1 MRHSYKHDADATDN
15 HQHDL
20 FVCLW
25 YLPNLS
31 SCTAMWYHL
40 PSCYILDRRDG
51 TSDSLYC
58 SPAPRQS
65 LAKKHETFIQHDDAH
80 ATDIHEHAFV
90 RFVTLSYLPNSS
102 PCTTTYFLK
111 GPQRPSPL
119 YQYLGW
125 MVDIPLSKAV
135 PSTPL
140 LDTGQRSLARELDK
154 KMPAWVMAGSTYPRH
169 PRLYHARRLSS
180 G

>member
-1 MRHSYKHDADATDN
+1 MMLMLQTIINMIR
-15 HQHDL
+15 L
-20 FVCLW
+20 FVCLFV
-25 YLPNLS
+25 YDIFQI
-31 SCTAMWYHL
+31 YHL
-40 PSCYILDRRDG
+40 AQLCDTIYLLAIYWTDVMGLQTPYI
-51 TSDSLYC
+51 C

-111 GPQRPSPL
+111 GPQRPSPR

-154 KMPAWVMAGSTYPRH
+154 KMPA
-169 PRLYHARRLSS
+169 
-180 G
+180 